1 MGNNTTRETH
11 NLDGATHVI
20 LDNEYTITHIP
31 KAQSETATR
40 SEFSDGTLHLEVLK
54 PLELLFLDPFSS
66 DGEETIELDMR
77 VTLNGSDIKNN
88 VDNVSKICKNP

>member
-1 MGNNTTRETH
+1 
-11 NLDGATHVI
+11 
-20 LDNEYTITHIP
+20 
-31 KAQSETATR
+31 
-40 SEFSDGTLHLEVLK
+40 LK

-88 VDNVSKICKNP
+88 VGNVSKICKNP